1 MDLNISNE
9 AAVILVL
16 GAFAITCIHWA
27 GRLFYLAMSR

>member
-1 MDLNISNE
+1 MDIAIGNE

-27 GRLFYLAMSR
+27 GKIFHALVTR